1 MGDLPITATRP
12 TSYFKYH
19 RFRSLFIKCLHLD
32 SHPTMRSYSLNA
44 SLFLCAFATF
54 ACSGPIG
61 PIAGGELEGIKK
73 TWPEEWTFAED
84 QENVLLQT
92 NPSDPYSVTV
102 WGVSIADNFYV
113 ASSDRDAVWASN
125 LARDPEVVLS
135 IEGNLYAGSA
145 QRVTNQNEVAQ
156 VLEKYSL
163 KYDFYLDESGE
174 ANGIIYRLNPEPE

>member
-1 MGDLPITATRP
+1 
-12 TSYFKYH
+12 
-19 RFRSLFIKCLHLD
+19 
-32 SHPTMRSYSLNA
+32 
-44 SLFLCAFATF
+44 
-54 ACSGPIG
+54 
-61 PIAGGELEGIKK
+61 
-73 TWPEEWTFAED
+73 
-84 QENVLLQT
+84 
-92 NPSDPYSVTV
+92 VTV

-174 ANGIIYRLNPEPE
+174 ANGVIYRLNPKTE